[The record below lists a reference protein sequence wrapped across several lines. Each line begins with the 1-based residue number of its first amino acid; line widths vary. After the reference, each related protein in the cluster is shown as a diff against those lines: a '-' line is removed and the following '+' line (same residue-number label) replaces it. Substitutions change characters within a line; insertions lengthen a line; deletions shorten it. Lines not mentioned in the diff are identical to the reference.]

1 MAPCREGKDFTS
13 GSFRVDQEKVK
24 ITLTS
29 FPGIVG
35 WCLLLTGWEVKNVA
49 LSEMVH

>member
-13 GSFRVDQEKVK
+13 GSFRVDQEKLK

-29 FPGIVG
+29 FPGTVG
-35 WCLLLTGWEVKNVA
+35 WCLAFTGWEVKNVA